1 MKKVA
6 LVIGNGDYQHTAKL
20 KNPINDSRDIKSSLE
35 KLGFEVVYGENLTK
49 KEMNKKLS
57 EFGKIAS
64 FAKTTIFY
72 YAGHGLQ
79 ERGENYLIPVDAE
92 IRKSADI
99 SEESFSFLRVE
110 KEFGDLGNISNIFI
124 LDACRDNPFE
134 EQLKNYAKGR
144 NLPFES
150 GRGLANPNMFI
161 GNSIIA
167 YSTSPN
173 NISLDNPNEE
183 NGVYAKYLKNA
194 ILETGISIETVFK
207 NVARFVKSE
216 TKNAQQPWV
225 HSNSD
230 RDIFLNGEK
239 KEKIVE
245 VEKIVYR
252 DREIPVY
259 IEKEKEF
266 SFEEIPVVSKR
277 FEKLDK
283 KFLVF
288 GSILTIVALSLG
300 YSEYSERE
308 RKPRMFLNIPQS
320 FSRNGEVV
328 SDNIS
333 RLKWEDSSH
342 TKRELNFS
350 EAENYCE
357 NLELGGIS
365 DWRVPTNKELWYLAD
380 RSRHNPALNSIF
392 QNFVSINDYD
402 KDFYWSN
409 QAVTYSGG
417 ENYNWTLNS
426 YDGHN
431 VWQKRTENGYV
442 RCVSGNSHYEDI
454 QFERDNSKEI
464 VKDLTHNLMWVD
476 GSETVGK
483 SWSEAISYCKNLN
496 YGGYSDW
503 RLPTI
508 EELYSITDQRKS
520 SNPFANS
527 EFRNIKSYAY
537 WSSTE
542 DNKYTSYSW
551 SLHFGN
557 GYGYYNVQSS
567 SYYVRCLR

>member
-1 MKKVA
+1 
-6 LVIGNGDYQHTAKL
+6 
-20 KNPINDSRDIKSSLE
+20 
-35 KLGFEVVYGENLTK
+35 
-49 KEMNKKLS
+49 
-57 EFGKIAS
+57 
-64 FAKTTIFY
+64 
-72 YAGHGLQ
+72 
-79 ERGENYLIPVDAE
+79 
-92 IRKSADI
+92 
-99 SEESFSFLRVE
+99 
-110 KEFGDLGNISNIFI
+110 
-124 LDACRDNPFE
+124 
-134 EQLKNYAKGR
+134 
-144 NLPFES
+144 
-150 GRGLANPNMFI
+150 
-161 GNSIIA
+161 
-167 YSTSPN
+167 
-173 NISLDNPNEE
+173 
-183 NGVYAKYLKNA
+183 
-194 ILETGISIETVFK
+194 
-207 NVARFVKSE
+207 
-216 TKNAQQPWV
+216 
-225 HSNSD
+225 
-230 RDIFLNGEK
+230 
-239 KEKIVE
+239 
-245 VEKIVYR
+245 
-252 DREIPVY
+252 
-259 IEKEKEF
+259 
-266 SFEEIPVVSKR
+266 
-277 FEKLDK
+277 
-283 KFLVF
+283 
-288 GSILTIVALSLG
+288 
-300 YSEYSERE
+300 
-308 RKPRMFLNIPQS
+308 
-320 FSRNGEVV
+320 
-328 SDNIS
+328 
-333 RLKWEDSSH
+333 LKWEDSSH